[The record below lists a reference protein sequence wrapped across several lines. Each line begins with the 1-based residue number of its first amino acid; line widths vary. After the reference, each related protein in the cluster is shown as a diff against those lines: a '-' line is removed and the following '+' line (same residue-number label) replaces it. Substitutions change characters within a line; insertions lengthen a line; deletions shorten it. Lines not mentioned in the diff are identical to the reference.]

1 MTRIVHV
8 SDLHFGA
15 TSEGLLA
22 PLCSRIADLSPDLV
36 VISGDLT
43 QRARSHQFAEAR
55 DFIAGLGVPV
65 LCIPGNHDIPL
76 WNIAARLICPWRA
89 WRMGLARDLEDVWQ
103 DAQVIVAGINTANP
117 LAWKQGRI
125 TAAMLDRLEALFAT
139 AGDRVRIVAMHHP
152 LEHLPGEEQWLMQG
166 AGLALCRLPEM
177 GVRMVLSGHIHV
189 SHAGPFTAAPGLLFV
204 QAGTGLSWR
213 RRAEANAFNLLDIR
227 DKAIEVQSILADETG
242 AFAAVG
248 RAHSFPHVVA

>member
-89 WRMGLARDLEDVWQ
+89 WRMGSGWIRSPPLYFRCRPPA
-103 DAQVIVAGINTANP
+103 AGSCVP
-117 LAWKQGRI
+117 R
-125 TAAMLDRLEALFAT
+125 
-139 AGDRVRIVAMHHP
+139 
-152 LEHLPGEEQWLMQG
+152 
-166 AGLALCRLPEM
+166 
-177 GVRMVLSGHIHV
+177 
-189 SHAGPFTAAPGLLFV
+189 
-204 QAGTGLSWR
+204 
-213 RRAEANAFNLLDIR
+213 
-227 DKAIEVQSILADETG
+227 
-242 AFAAVG
+242 
-248 RAHSFPHVVA
+248 